1 MEIASSN
8 EQVACSSKIFWLSP
22 PPPSP
27 PRRCHSQ
34 WLSATAPG
42 IRQADHKEARVA
54 CAAAFSSAPWRSPVP
69 EFLPRR
75 PNWVSLLARAA
86 SLSRPPPPAGSILGK
101 ISAGRGLSPGSVLA
115 RLPRET
121 PGRCLED
128 LGHRSPSGRCGAS
141 GCCAVSARAAAAGG
155 PRREQPRAAE
165 PAPALFRG
173 SSEPPRLTGRA
184 PGIAASGA
192 ARAAGAAW
200 SGQPR
205 GGRAGEQQAQRRACG
220 CRQEPPLG
228 HLLAPRPPLE
238 DVSGE
243 AHVLPAGAE
252 QDHLGGARA
261 IPEPVP
267 GGLGSLWLGLVSVA
281 GPRVERRGG
290 ASRVAMHA

>member
-1 MEIASSN
+1 MSRWLAVQRSFGSLPAPTLSQSVAFRHGARHSPSRPQRGARGMRCGLLLLRALEEPSPRVPASAP
-8 EQVACSSKIFWLSP
+8 QLGFSSRESCLPLANP
-22 PPPSP
+22 PPP
-27 PRRCHSQ
+27 R
-34 WLSATAPG
+34 
-42 IRQADHKEARVA
+42 
-54 CAAAFSSAPWRSPVP
+54 
-69 EFLPRR
+69 
-75 PNWVSLLARAA
+75 
-86 SLSRPPPPAGSILGK
+86 AGSILGK

-115 RLPRET
+115 RLPREA

-128 LGHRSPSGRCGAS
+128 LGHRSPSGRSGAR

-155 PRREQPRAAE
+155 PRREQPRAAV
-165 PAPALFRG
+165 PAPALSRG
-173 SSEPPRLTGRA
+173 SSEPPRLR
-184 PGIAASGA
+184 GA
-192 ARAAGAAW
+192 ARRGSQRPELRGRLGQQGPASRAEDGRASGRLRGERAAAGR
-200 SGQPR
+200 S
-205 GGRAGEQQAQRRACG
+205 
-220 CRQEPPLG
+220 PPLG